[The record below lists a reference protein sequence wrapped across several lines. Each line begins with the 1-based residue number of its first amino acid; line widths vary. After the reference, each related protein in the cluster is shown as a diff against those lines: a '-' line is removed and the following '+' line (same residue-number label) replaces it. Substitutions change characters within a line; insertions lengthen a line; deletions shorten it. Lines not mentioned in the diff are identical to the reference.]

1 MKVVSKTGLFVWLL
15 LWVGGGCTQ
24 TEVEEDDIPPHALK
38 EVDAGFRLNVLASR
52 TPVTRSIT
60 FTENGTL
67 ETDTVAACA
76 ADTLQTRAATDLLD
90 GQDSKIASLW
100 VGQYDAAGN
109 RLFSQYIESM
119 SDNTVNIKLKQSL
132 EEMKSHVW
140 FVPNSGDLGEIATE
154 KALKEHVLTYLSG
167 ETGLPSSNLCGM
179 SGMWEGVVKEGGVK
193 NISVDL
199 TRLLAKI
206 TFTYA
211 IGEGFSFTPSSV
223 SLNSVPD
230 KSQVTAPTVQLTEG
244 ITYKNY
250 EGTASSSG
258 ATMYWYLPENMAGT
272 VSAGNVVDSEKQKT
286 GTGVTNATYIELTGT
301 AVQGGVTY
309 KGVRF
314 RFYPGGDKNNYDIR
328 RNSHYTMNVTLVGI
342 DISDARITVSEIP
355 PVTVDPGNM
364 PAGKGG
370 EKGVQIT
377 ARPGEEWSFDMPLWL
392 SALVDGRPVQAGAT
406 LTYQGPY
413 KVTFLAAEANPK
425 AEERN
430 VTFAVKVNNENQSVT
445 ITQDGSTLEKGA
457 DISLGAAGN
466 GTGSSSFT
474 TTKGLAWD
482 AAVSGEDWWNWADD
496 NPWTSGNE
504 ATGESQILKVQTTA
518 ANPSAQARSGKIT
531 VKAGASVGDTGY
543 TGLKQEIAVTQAGS
557 TVSSSTKTVAAEG
570 AENLTS
576 SFTATPGLYWTA
588 DVVAGSWI
596 RLVTTAGGP
605 TIEAA
610 GNITYH
616 VPVNPSSALREDD
629 IIVRAGD
636 ASSGPEGKI
645 AVIQAG
651 AILSVSGAQTVEAT
665 ASATDHTSTF
675 SATKGLSWNVS
686 ETMDWLTL
694 TGTTDGIDNTTGA
707 NQEIKYSVVLNPNA
721 SNRSGNI
728 TVKAG
733 NAVSGM
739 DAGLNKTIK
748 ITQSGSTFTVSK
760 TEIEL
765 ENTETSGTVTVQGT
779 DGLPWTVSPSEQ
791 TNGITPA
798 TTSSTATGA
807 DQTLTFNATAN
818 TGGAREATF
827 TVAVTGGNRSKTVKV
842 KQKAGL
848 TVTIDQ
854 SVLTSYRTKTTD
866 MGAYPPFN
874 YDGSNRLPNGSSFNG
889 STTMTG
895 FYTIQVQKGQKS
907 DNANYS
913 TTQSYC
919 SSLNEDGTGWRIPTQ
934 IELYAM
940 YINKAEIEDSAG
952 ASAFIGNN
960 YWSSSVCS
968 GNSGNRC
975 LLFFGSGSFGMGS
988 TGGSHY
994 VRCVRT
1000 K

>member
-67 ETDTVAACA
+67 ESDTVAACA
-76 ADTLQTRAATDLLD
+76 ADTLQTRAATDLPA

-119 SDNTVNIKLKQSL
+119 SDNTVSIKLKQSRD
-132 EEMKSHVW
+132 ETKSHVW

-206 TFTYA
+206 TFTYT
-211 IGEGFSFTPSSV
+211 IGEGFSFILSSV

-230 KSQVTAPTVQLTEG
+230 KSQVTAPTEQLTEG

-272 VSAGNVVDSEKQKT
+272 VSAGNVVDSEKKKT

-342 DISDARITVSEIP
+342 DISDARITVGEIP

-413 KVTFLAAEANPK
+413 KVTFLAAEANPR
-425 AEERN
+425 AESRDA
-430 VTFAVKVNNENQSVT
+430 TFSVKVNNENQSVT

-457 DISLGAAGN
+457 DISLGAAGKV
-466 GTGSSSFT
+466 TGGSSFT

-482 AAVSGEDWWNWADD
+482 VAVSGESWWSWADD
-496 NPWTSGNE
+496 NLLTSGSE
-504 ATGESQILKVQTTA
+504 ATGESQILKVQTCA
-518 ANPSAQARSGKIT
+518 ANPSAQVRSGKIT
-531 VKAGASVGDTGY
+531 VKAGASVGDAEY

-557 TVSSSTKTVAAEG
+557 MVSSSTKTVAAEG

-576 SFTATPGLYWTA
+576 SFTATPDLHWTA
-588 DVVAGSWI
+588 GVADGSWI
-596 RLVTTAGGP
+596 HLVTTSGGP
-605 TIEAA
+605 TTEAA

-616 VPVNPSSALREDD
+616 VPANPSSALREDD
-629 IIVRAGD
+629 ITVRAGD

-645 AVIQAG
+645 TVTQAG
-651 AILSVSGAQTVEAT
+651 AVLSVSGAQTVEAT
-665 ASATDHTSTF
+665 ASLMDYASAF
-675 SATKGLSWNVS
+675 SVTKGLSWNVS
-686 ETMDWLTL
+686 ENMDWLTL
-694 TGTTDGIDNTTGA
+694 TDTTDGTGNTTGE
-707 NQEIKYSVVLNPNA
+707 NQEIPYSVVVNPNG
-721 SNRSGNI
+721 SDRSGNI
-728 TVKAG
+728 TV
-733 NAVSGM
+733 
-739 DAGLNKTIK
+739 
-748 ITQSGSTFTVSK
+748 
-760 TEIEL
+760 
-765 ENTETSGTVTVQGT
+765 TS
-779 DGLPWTVSPSEQ
+779 
-791 TNGITPA
+791 
-798 TTSSTATGA
+798 
-807 DQTLTFNATAN
+807 
-818 TGGAREATF
+818 R
-827 TVAVTGGNRSKTVKV
+827 
-842 KQKAGL
+842 
-848 TVTIDQ
+848 
-854 SVLTSYRTKTTD
+854 
-866 MGAYPPFN
+866 
-874 YDGSNRLPNGSSFNG
+874 
-889 STTMTG
+889 
-895 FYTIQVQKGQKS
+895 
-907 DNANYS
+907 
-913 TTQSYC
+913 
-919 SSLNEDGTGWRIPTQ
+919 
-934 IELYAM
+934 
-940 YINKAEIEDSAG
+940 
-952 ASAFIGNN
+952 
-960 YWSSSVCS
+960 
-968 GNSGNRC
+968 
-975 LLFFGSGSFGMGS
+975 
-988 TGGSHY
+988 
-994 VRCVRT
+994 
-1000 K
+1000 